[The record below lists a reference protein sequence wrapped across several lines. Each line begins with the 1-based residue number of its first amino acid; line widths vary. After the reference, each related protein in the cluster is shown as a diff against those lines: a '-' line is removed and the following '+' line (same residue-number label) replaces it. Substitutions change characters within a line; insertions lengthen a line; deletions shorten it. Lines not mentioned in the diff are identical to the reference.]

1 MHPFSIDYVSMMQK
15 AVITISIVSL
25 VKNSFIEPKQLL
37 AAKTLKKSSAF
48 FLFCLLSLSVSI
60 PLFLDG
66 YATLEKFSADAGVIA
81 DKIPSFTIADSA
93 LLLDEPKDKG
103 FIHKTDTVLLAL
115 DNQEVYT
122 QRELEKEMSSPD
134 LILSLVFSKDAFI
147 LYAQD
152 VPFRL
157 PYEQADGITDESF
170 KKLLHNFSSNQFFSG
185 VIMFLFSFFI
195 SSFSV
200 LLTLLIIALFANVL
214 TGFMRK
220 KLLFREV
227 LKMALVAAAVPVL
240 FFSLL
245 NGFDI
250 YPMVQDEAIV
260 LIGIFYFYKALKD

>member
-1 MHPFSIDYVSMMQK
+1 MMQK

-81 DKIPSFTIADSA
+81 DKIPSFTIAGSA

-152 VPFRL
+152 VPSGYPMSRPMALRTSPSKNCCAIFRAL
-157 PYEQADGITDESF
+157 SSF
-170 KKLLHNFSSNQFFSG
+170 PALSCFYS
-185 VIMFLFSFFI
+185 VFSFLH
-195 SSFSV
+195 SV
-200 LLTLLIIALFANVL
+200 YCLH
-214 TGFMRK
+214 
-220 KLLFREV
+220 
-227 LKMALVAAAVPVL
+227 
-240 FFSLL
+240 
-245 NGFDI
+245 
-250 YPMVQDEAIV
+250 Y
-260 LIGIFYFYKALKD
+260 

>member
-1 MHPFSIDYVSMMQK
+1 MQK

-81 DKIPSFTIADSA
+81 DK
-93 LLLDEPKDKG
+93 PKDKG

-157 PYEQADGITDESF
+157 PYEQADGITDESI
-170 KKLLHNFSSNQFFSG
+170 KKLLRNFSSTQFFSG
-185 VIMFLFSFFI
+185 VIMLLFSFFI

-214 TGFMRK
+214 IGFMRK
-220 KLLFREV
+220 KLLFREM
-227 LKMALVAAAVPVL
+227 LKMALIAAAIPVL